1 MRSGLRAAFASS
13 CREGCVRLFL
23 LYLFSVSGGMLSIR
37 CERKKIYKNN
47 NNAAERGGKDRLLL
61 YSAGQETT
69 TDLKK

>member
-1 MRSGLRAAFASS
+1 MWSGLRAAFASS

-37 CERKKIYKNN
+37 SERKKIYN
-47 NNAAERGGKDRLLL
+47 NNAAERGGKDRLPL